1 MEEVPETELEKG
13 KGRDGQEEEGKGDQ
27 RKQGAD
33 KEESKRMIGKKQE
46 HKKHG
51 KGDRKVAQGP
61 RKRVKVL
68 KNEKRTRQQCR

>member
-33 KEESKRMIGKKQE
+33 KEESERMLGKCGNIRNM
-46 HKKHG
+46 G
-51 KGDRKVAQGP
+51 KEIERL
-61 RKRVKVL
+61 RRVTNL
-68 KNEKRTRQQCR
+68 GITRERGEKGGE